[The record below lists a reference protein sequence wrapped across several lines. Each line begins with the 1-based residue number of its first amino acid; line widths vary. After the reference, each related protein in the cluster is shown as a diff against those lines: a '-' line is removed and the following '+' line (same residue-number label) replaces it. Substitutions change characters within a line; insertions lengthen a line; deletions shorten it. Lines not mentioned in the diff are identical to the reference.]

1 MDYTNYFKDM
11 FASIEDYKKT
21 IILFF
26 IIKQD
31 NDLLIEC
38 GLSQNEIKTLYDEYK
53 KILNEE
59 IENYFSHI
67 KNEEESVI
75 ELIHNK

>member
-11 FASIEDYKKT
+11 FATIQDYKKI

-38 GLSQNEIKTLYDEYK
+38 GLSQNEIKTLYDECK
-53 KILNEE
+53 NIINEE
-59 IENYFSHI
+59 MEIYFSHV
-67 KNEEESVI
+67 KNQEESII
-75 ELIHNK
+75 EFMNNK